1 MKGGA
6 SPSCVV
12 RGRASQRPDQGDC
25 RSGAI
30 IFDRD
35 AGALRG
41 ERGGLGRRHLQ
52 IVGRAVAIAIKRQAL
67 SPRRRLGG
75 YALLAILT
83 RQGIHARQGIL
94 HLPERIQHGLAVARG
109 EFFIVRPADGQPR
122 SPSATVEQIED
133 RGDRPERPETS
144 IRADDRR
151 LDRLIPRAEPEAD
164 ARIEGGPRDADPRIG
179 GDQAA
184 LRLGDVGTALK
195 KFGGQGRRQVRQ
207 RKV

>member
-1 MKGGA
+1 MPA
-6 SPSCVV
+6 
-12 RGRASQRPDQGDC
+12 R
-25 RSGAI
+25 
-30 IFDRD
+30 
-35 AGALRG
+35 
-41 ERGGLGRRHLQ
+41 
-52 IVGRAVAIAIKRQAL
+52 
-67 SPRRRLGG
+67 
-75 YALLAILT
+75 
-83 RQGIHARQGIL
+83 ARQPPIDSE
-94 HLPERIQHGLAVARG
+94 PK
-109 EFFIVRPADGQPR
+109 PR

-207 RKV
+207 RKASLRGIDGENRGALANQRRDPVLDPRALRP